1 MGSCER
7 ELGWLPVSCYQQQ
20 HKVYWITIAY
30 SIEVK
35 PDSEQA
41 LAAIAAMT
49 PDEFTLFDL
58 TPHIGRCDLDSD

>member
-1 MGSCER
+1 M
-7 ELGWLPVSCYQQQ
+7 
-20 HKVYWITIAY
+20 TIAY

-58 TPHIGRCDLDSD
+58 TPRARIDRCDLDSD